1 MAKRV
6 LSLVMVVVTLVSF
19 MGIAA
24 EAASVTVSK
33 LNLGY
38 MAPTNSKGTKTI
50 ETVKL
55 YGDYDYINF
64 YINSKK
70 SESYFFYEIYS
81 DKECT
86 KAVEGDF
93 VLCDKG
99 LTHSLLKS
107 N

>member
-1 MAKRV
+1 MKMAKRV
-6 LSLVMVVVTLVSF
+6 LSVVMALVTLVSF

-24 EAASVTVSK
+24 EAASISMGK

-38 MAPTNSKGTKTI
+38 MAPTNSKGTQTI

-70 SESYFFYEIYS
+70 SESYFFY
-81 DKECT
+81 
-86 KAVEGDF
+86 
-93 VLCDKG
+93 
-99 LTHSLLKS
+99 
-107 N
+107 